1 MYPPPVRKRIP
12 IIFGGHSDA
21 AIRRVAKKGDGWHP
35 TQIQIPALRAG
46 LQKLRECCE
55 EQGRSYDELI
65 IVARAGHEFKVT
77 PEAIHEIRDL
87 GAHHF
92 VADTPI
98 WDAKVETLKA
108 EMERIAKVCGL
119 KPRRAVTTE

>member
-1 MYPPPVRKRIP
+1 MYPPPVRRRIP

-46 LQKLRECCE
+46 LAKLREYCV
-55 EQGRSYDELI
+55 EQGRNYDELI
-65 IVARAGHEFKVT
+65 IVARAGHEFKGT
-77 PEAIHEIRDL
+77 HDAIQEIRDL

-92 VADTPI
+92 IADTPI
-98 WDAKVETLKA
+98 WDAKMDALYA

-119 KPRRAVTTE
+119 